1 MTTWQDKIRSSTPKE
16 EWFCLKHVMSR
27 WLASQAFLSYT
38 QPERPNSSSGKTGK
52 KKKISYCLLTTYE
65 LRVCLLTKK
74 LKIKPWKNE
83 NPISYVSELINPDSH
98 YWRADLIDRIFMPKL
113 VRLKVSLW
121 VQIEGK
127 IAFYFYNKECIQIV
141 ANGVS

>member
-52 KKKISYCLLTTYE
+52 KKISYCLLTTYE

-74 LKIKPWKNE
+74 LKIKLWKNE
-83 NPISYVSELINPDSH
+83 NPNSYVSELINPDSH
-98 YWRADLIDRIFMPKL
+98 CWRADLIDRIFMPYEASQIKSIPL
-113 VRLKVSLW
+113 SSNWRKNSLLW
-121 VQIEGK
+121 EDQP
-127 IAFYFYNKECIQIV
+127 
-141 ANGVS
+141 SHL